1 MGAPVPRGQGR
12 PWGLPLEDRALLVV
26 AYWRTDLTMRQLA
39 PLLGIS
45 KSAANRS
52 IDQLVPLIAYQ
63 PRRWFAK
70 DAVGT

>member
-1 MGAPVPRGQGR
+1 MEEAVG
-12 PWGLPLEDRALLVV
+12 EAL
-26 AYWRTDLTMRQLA
+26 
-39 PLLGIS
+39 IS